1 MPANTNNMNN
11 PNNMTNQNN
20 IHNNFGNNENYTN
33 EINNLFNMFNSSRYK
48 KGVNA
53 YSSYLI
59 IGCFLT
65 PSEYEAF
72 YLNELLGK
80 SLSQFSSSNQGS
92 QGQSQIN
99 PQMMQSGVPM
109 MGAVVPME
117 INYISPSE
125 LEEILSKILGTKTS
139 EE

>member
-1 MPANTNNMNN
+1 MMSLPAGQMNIPNPMGGQMNMQSQMLANTNNINN

-33 EINNLFNMFNSSRYK
+33 EINNLFNMFNFSRYK

-80 SLSQFSSSNQGS
+80 SLSQFSSSN
-92 QGQSQIN
+92 
-99 PQMMQSGVPM
+99 
-109 MGAVVPME
+109 
-117 INYISPSE
+117 
-125 LEEILSKILGTKTS
+125 
-139 EE
+139 